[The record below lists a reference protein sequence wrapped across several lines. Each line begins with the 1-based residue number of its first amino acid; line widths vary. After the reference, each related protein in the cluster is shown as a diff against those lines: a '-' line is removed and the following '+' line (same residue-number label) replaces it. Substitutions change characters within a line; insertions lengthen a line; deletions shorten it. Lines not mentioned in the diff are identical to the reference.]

1 MSAYLLSR
9 GHIRYL
15 VEAALHLEPE
25 SFQEGCRRE
34 GLRSYYH
41 GGKRREV
48 NSATADALGLMLWTE
63 CAKSVGA
70 RYPNDGPDDLP
81 GPVGDGPRFGYVHQ
95 LAWDA
100 HLEPVQVIKAIRCY
114 EYQSCEHAGWEA
126 SEAKAFCAA
135 LLVHAASCLPGY
147 EAAEWG
153 CPAAFEVDK
162 PEATTANVRAFGRRR

>member
-1 MSAYLLSR
+1 MSAYLVSR

-41 GGKRREV
+41 DGKRREV
-48 NSATADALGLMLWTE
+48 NGETADALGLMLWTE

-81 GPVGDGPRFGYVHQ
+81 G
-95 LAWDA
+95 LSN
-100 HLEPVQVIKAIRCY
+100 K
-114 EYQSCEHAGWEA
+114 
-126 SEAKAFCAA
+126 
-135 LLVHAASCLPGY
+135 
-147 EAAEWG
+147 
-153 CPAAFEVDK
+153 
-162 PEATTANVRAFGRRR
+162 